1 MIEIRNLKYRY
12 GKTTPVVL
20 NGANAFFEKGEIS
33 VLLGLNGSGKTT
45 LIKLLAGLY
54 RPDEGQI
61 MYAGHPAEGMSIKER
76 SRKIAYVAQQ
86 FGRID
91 DFTVLDYM
99 LFSAANRV
107 KVYELPSEEEI
118 SLVNET
124 AKRFG
129 VFLLLDK
136 KLGEISGGER
146 QIVSIAAAVVQ
157 KTDVI
162 LLDEPT
168 SALDICNQYKVLAV
182 LKELAESE
190 KKTIILSSHNP
201 NHALF
206 LKATVFLLHNGII
219 VDSGG
224 ASEIVVPDRLRQVYG
239 DRVEYSKNLE
249 YNEISFQC

>member
-1 MIEIRNLKYRY
+1 MIEIQNLKYRY
-12 GKTTPVVL
+12 SKTTPAVL
-20 NGANAFFEKGEIS
+20 KGANAVFEKGKIS

-54 RPDEGQI
+54 RPNEGQI
-61 MYAGHPAEGMSIKER
+61 RYEGRSTEGMSIKER
-76 SRKIAYVAQQ
+76 SRRIAYVAQQ
-86 FGRID
+86 FGRTD
-91 DFTVLDYM
+91 DFTVSDYM

-107 KVYELPSEEEI
+107 KIYEQPNED
-118 SLVNET
+118 ET
-124 AKRFG
+124 ALVKATAERFG
-129 VFLLLDK
+129 ASQLLDK

-168 SALDICNQYKVLAV
+168 SSLDICNQYNVLSV
-182 LKELAESE
+182 LKELAEIE

-206 LKATVFLLHNGII
+206 LNATVFLLHNGSI
-219 VDSGG
+219 VDSGK
-224 ASEIVVPDRLRQVYG
+224 ASKIVVPDRLKLMYG
-239 DRVEYSKNLE
+239 NYIVFSKDLRYS
-249 YNEISFQC
+249 EISFSK

>member
-1 MIEIRNLKYRY
+1 MIEIQNLKYRY
-12 GKTTPVVL
+12 SKTAPAVL
-20 NGANAFFEKGEIS
+20 KGANAVFEKGKIS

-61 MYAGHPAEGMSIKER
+61 TYEGRAADLMSIKER

-86 FGRID
+86 IGRTD

-107 KVYELPSEEEI
+107 KIYELPSEDEI
-118 SLVNET
+118 SLVKAT
-124 AKRFG
+124 AERFG
-129 VFLLLDK
+129 VSQLLDK

-146 QIVSIAAAVVQ
+146 QIISIAAAVVQ
-157 KTDVI
+157 NTDVI

-168 SALDICNQYKVLAV
+168 SSLDICNQYKVLSV
-182 LKELAESE
+182 LKELAEGEE
-190 KKTIILSSHNP
+190 KTVILSSHNP

-206 LKATVFLLHNGII
+206 LNAAVFLLHDGII
-219 VDSGG
+219 VDFG
-224 ASEIVVPDRLRQVYG
+224 AAGEIVVPDRLKQVYG
-239 DRVEYSKNLE
+239 DRVVYSRNLE
-249 YNEISFQC
+249 YNEISFLC